1 MDPAQG
7 AAAAQ
12 EWEALETLELRNPRR
27 PKKIFFLIGEGSRDL
42 LF

>member
-12 EWEALETLELRNPRR
+12 EWEALETLELRNRRR
-27 PKKIFFLIGEGSRDL
+27 PI
-42 LF
+42 